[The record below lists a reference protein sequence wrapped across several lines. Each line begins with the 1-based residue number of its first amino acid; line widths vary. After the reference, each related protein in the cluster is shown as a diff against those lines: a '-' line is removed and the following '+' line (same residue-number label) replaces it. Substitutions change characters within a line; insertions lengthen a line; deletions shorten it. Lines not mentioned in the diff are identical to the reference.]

1 MKNPVPKTAVKE
13 MVKLYKKGYSRF
25 EIAAAT
31 GYAPETVSKYM
42 KKHQYSFSEGREPVR
57 EITGQPILVE
67 DMRHRNYGV
76 AVGDKVIAKLKSV
89 KDENQKSVIRGYKGV
104 VEGIYDFFITV
115 MTDKGYRI
123 TVSKADLAIKRN
135 SITKV

>member
-1 MKNPVPKTAVKE
+1 M
-13 MVKLYKKGYSRF
+13 
-25 EIAAAT
+25 
-31 GYAPETVSKYM
+31 
-42 KKHQYSFSEGREPVR
+42 
-57 EITGQPILVE
+57 
-67 DMRHRNYGV
+67 
-76 AVGDKVIAKLKSV
+76 

-115 MTDKGYRI
+115 MADKGYRI